1 MFGKRRA
8 EKRETQKFSD
18 GNDGRDNTQETS
30 DKTDGGRMGNDER
43 PKIRVQLTE
52 V

>member
-8 EKRETQKFSD
+8 KKETQKFSD

-30 DKTDGGRMGNDER
+30 DKTKRKDG
-43 PKIRVQLTE
+43 Q
-52 V
+52 